1 MTHETTIAR
10 YVKPAF
16 THAALPLLT
25 AADVPKTTLM
35 EALYRAC
42 RSRRADDSMA
52 EAKFVAWL
60 VNRVAVTMID
70 GAGNIHVDTRT
81 LPKHRTMFTS
91 HTDTVHRNGGTN
103 AIRLDESNPESI
115 KWRADEGH
123 CLGADDGAGVALMLH
138 MLAAGVPGLY
148 VFFRGEECGG
158 TGSHWLSR
166 HMRNY
171 LEDIDRCVSL
181 DRAGYSDV
189 VTHQGSERCCSDEF
203 AQALADQLTADD
215 LSTAYVPDSTGVF
228 TDSANLTGLVHECTN
243 VSVGYM
249 HQHGDGEWQDV
260 TFLQTLASRLVAVDW
275 DGLPVKRDRL
285 VREMLPRVKKT
296 KPAPNTA
303 PPALNMDLILAL
315 YAASEGDYTAL
326 MDMVAADMAV
336 TPDNIAIARK
346 HLDPR
351 KVSDQNYMDFAEAML
366 QNQIDAGLVLDLL
379 ADDLY
384 VD

>member
-1 MTHETTIAR
+1 MTHETTIAQ
-10 YVKPAF
+10 YVKPTF

-42 RSRRADDSMA
+42 RSRRADESMA

-115 KWRADEGH
+115 KWRADEGQ

-296 KPAPNTA
+296 KSEPDTA
-303 PPALNMDLILAL
+303 AIDRDNALILAL

-326 MDMVAADMAV
+326 MDTVAADMAV

-351 KVSDQNYMDFAEAML
+351 KVSDQAYMDFAEAML